1 MKLLITKA
9 SDINYIDISDIYD
22 ISTLYQR
29 YGRFIIEE
37 NSWKNYKIETIIRYW
52 DVSIK
57 KAKQISNCDFRL
69 IIYDDYIE

>member
-29 YGRFIIEE
+29 YGRFVIEE
-37 NSWKNYKIETIIRYW
+37 NSWKNYKIEAIIRCW
-52 DVSIK
+52 NVSIE